1 MRYRLAVGSNFD
13 EDHVTRAKYHARERL
28 DVDMVTN
35 HDDGRFGK
43 LLEALLY

>member
-1 MRYRLAVGSNFD
+1 MRYRLAIGTNFD
-13 EDHVTRAKYHARERL
+13 EDHITRAKHHSCECL
-28 DVDMVTN
+28 NIDVVTN